1 MDYLIAFIVA
11 CLAAAIPTAVYVTIA
26 WWLDR
31 YEKEPWWLM
40 ALAFVWGAVPAIIL
54 AAVVE
59 LVFAV
64 PLAQV
69 LSEQGVERV
78 TAAVVAPLVEEP
90 LKALPLLLIFWWF
103 SNEFDGLLDGL
114 IYGALVGFGFAMT
127 ENVMYIFGAYTE
139 AGYAGLFGVAFLRV
153 IVLGMMHALWASMFG
168 LGLGIARYA
177 RSPVL
182 AWAAPPCGLLLG
194 MTLHAVHNFCAVMG
208 GLWPLL
214 MFASYGMGCIGWL
227 VLVVLAGQGE
237 ARWIRQELKK
247 EVLLGYVRA
256 DVARAA
262 SRYRSRVAARWA
274 AFQQHGVG
282 HSLQLAHLYSLA
294 ADLAFKKRLFRIH
307 PHRQGFLTEIRRL
320 RGEIADVTE
329 SLFGESLVPVEEA
342 LESELSSDDVRL

>member
-11 CLAAAIPTAVYVTIA
+11 CLAAAIPTTVYVAIA

-59 LVFAV
+59 FVFAV

-78 TAAVVAPLVEEP
+78 AAAVVAPLVEEP
-90 LKALPLLLIFWWF
+90 LKALPLLLIYWCFR
-103 SNEFDGLLDGL
+103 NEFDGLLDGL

-177 RSPVL
+177 RLPLL
-182 AWAAPPCGLLLG
+182 AWTAPLIGLLLG

-208 GLWPLL
+208 GFWPLL
-214 MFASYGMGCIGWL
+214 MFISYGLGCIGWL
-227 VLVVLAGQGE
+227 VLVLLAGQAE
-237 ARWIRQELKK
+237 SRWIRQELKK
-247 EVLLGYVRA
+247 EVLHGHVRA

-274 AFQQHGVG
+274 ALQRHGIG
-282 HSLQLAHLYSLA
+282 HSLQLARLYSLT
-294 ADLAFKKRLFRIH
+294 ADLAFKKRQFRIH
-307 PHRQGFLTEIRRL
+307 PHKQHFLTEIERL

-329 SLFGESLVPVEEA
+329 ELFEEESVESIEDVLEA
-342 LESELSSDDVRL
+342 GDVST